1 MGGLWEKSQKC
12 SERWRSSDCLS
23 SDHTQYHQAPRQ
35 GGGGANT
42 WVDGGRILPLF
53 LRLLPLVNTDSS
65 NDRPPTVRSTDY
77 SAEQVAFAALF
88 ALALMGL
95 QMWPGTSELLRFS
108 RPSFEDGSVWQVVT
122 SQWVHLSNWH
132 AAGNVLAFVAIA
144 FASAFWIRW
153 PLQLLALGGGYAGVA
168 IVLALDTSCN
178 YYAGASGALHGLL
191 AGNAVSLA
199 CASGTASSPPSH
211 RARLAAYLV
220 LSVLI
225 LKLWLQ
231 TSNPW
236 GASLPANGWSFPVY
250 HPAHI
255 AGALGGVVL
264 VLMALAARS
273 LATAKVHPQ
282 P

>member
-1 MGGLWEKSQKC
+1 M
-12 SERWRSSDCLS
+12 
-23 SDHTQYHQAPRQ
+23 
-35 GGGGANT
+35 
-42 WVDGGRILPLF
+42 
-53 LRLLPLVNTDSS
+53 VNTDSS
-65 NDRPPTVRSTDY
+65 NDRPPTVRSMDC
-77 SAEQVAFAALF
+77 SAEQVGLAALF

-108 RPSFEDGSVWQVVT
+108 RPSFENGSVWQVAT

-153 PLQLLALGGGYAGVA
+153 PFQMLALGGGYVGVA
-168 IVLALDTSCN
+168 VVLALDSSCN

-199 CASGTASSPPSH
+199 CASGTASSPPTH

-231 TSNPW
+231 TSGPW
-236 GASLPANGWSFPVY
+236 GASLPANVWNLPTY

-255 AGALGGVVL
+255 AGALGGAVL
-264 VLMALAARS
+264 VLVALAARRW
-273 LATAKVHPQ
+273 ATAKVHAQ